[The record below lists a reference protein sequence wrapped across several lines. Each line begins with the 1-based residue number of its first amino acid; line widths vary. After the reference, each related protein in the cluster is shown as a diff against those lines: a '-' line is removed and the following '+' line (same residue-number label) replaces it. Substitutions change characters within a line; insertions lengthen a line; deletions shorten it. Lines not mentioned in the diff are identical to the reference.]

1 MLKTFCRWLAP
12 GLLSAIPLLAAAM
25 GNPQPGLGVGLAA
38 GSDGA
43 LYAARVR
50 DGHVQ
55 ILRSND
61 LGQHWQAHSQVNS
74 QAEAIADDAENAPQL
89 SVSAQGALYV
99 SWSRRFAERFTGDI
113 RFARAENG
121 RDFSAPRTVHRD
133 QRLTGHSFVRQ
144 HLDRNGRLWLVWIDG
159 RERLDNP
166 AYQGSAL
173 YASHSDDGG
182 RQFVAE
188 YKLVDHSCQCCRLA
202 LAERADGSLLLFW
215 RQLFEQGQRDHAL
228 LPLGRERPGELRRAT
243 FDGWQVDA
251 CPHHGPALA
260 EDSQGRLHALWFSP
274 HGEQGPLF
282 YGQLA
287 DGQVDLFQAGIL
299 LTRGRG
305 NFLYQVGGLANRR
318 HHLVEQLAGTFGQG
332 HAFARHAANLL
343 GGDLAAFGQLAHLR
357 GHHREA
363 LAVFA
368 RTRRFDGRIERQQVG
383 LIGDVVDD
391 ADLLGDLLHRSDRFV
406 DRFASCARLLAAF
419 RRHAVGDLGVLG
431 VLLDR

>member
-38 GSDGA
+38 GADGQ
-43 LYAARVR
+43 LYAALVR

-74 QAEAIADDAENAPQL
+74 QAEAIAADAENAPQL

-121 RDFSAPRTVHRD
+121 RDFSTPRTVHRD

-287 DGQVDLFQAGIL
+287 DGQVLGQRGIVVSYSKIKASVAEILKAAPTEQALHFAGLNDAQNGMAYDVTLHRVSFDVISELPLNGEEYVSYNVTFEL
-299 LTRGRG
+299 LQDYTRLGE
-305 NFLYQVGGLANRR
+305 GLS
-318 HHLVEQLAGTFGQG
+318 QYYT
-332 HAFARHAANLL
+332 
-343 GGDLAAFGQLAHLR
+343 
-357 GHHREA
+357 
-363 LAVFA
+363 
-368 RTRRFDGRIERQQVG
+368 IRQQE
-383 LIGDVVDD
+383 
-391 ADLLGDLLHRSDRFV
+391 
-406 DRFASCARLLAAF
+406 AA
-419 RRHAVGDLGVLG
+419 
-431 VLLDR
+431 